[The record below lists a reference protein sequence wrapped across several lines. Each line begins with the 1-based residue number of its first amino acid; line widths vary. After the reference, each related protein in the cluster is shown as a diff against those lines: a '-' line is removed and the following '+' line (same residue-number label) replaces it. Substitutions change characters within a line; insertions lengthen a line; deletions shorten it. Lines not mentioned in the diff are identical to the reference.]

1 VISDEDFTR
10 WVPWLKQ
17 VGINA
22 SDKLDLGKIYT
33 NDLNGLRPGAS

>member
-17 VGINA
+17 AGIIS

-33 NDLNGLRPGAS
+33 NDLNGLRSGAS